1 MAFLCPRQ
9 EVYELKVECH
19 SSQLAIVF
27 CALVDVVRNQSQLN
41 CSIGLSL
48 SASVI
53 TSKVEFWLMHEQW
66 QLLAGNSCPGA
77 RPTPTLSCVV
87 HILVGTTRWVQ
98 PPVVLDSHILSCTHS
113 QATGHP
119 QILSFSLCLSP
130 YLPLTLFPLPLSPSP
145 HILSLS
151 PLPLSPSLSQGDIG
165 PPGPRG
171 FPGDEGDAGGQ
182 GRPGVP
188 VRTCLYLN

>member
-1 MAFLCPRQ
+1 M
-9 EVYELKVECH
+9 YELKVECH

-27 CALVDVVRNQSQLN
+27 CALVDVVHNQSQLN

-98 PPVVLDSHILSCTHS
+98 PPVVLATPGVDYGRINITLDVTPQDS
-113 QATGHP
+113 
-119 QILSFSLCLSP
+119 
-130 YLPLTLFPLPLSPSP
+130 
-145 HILSLS
+145 
-151 PLPLSPSLSQGDIG
+151 
-165 PPGPRG
+165 
-171 FPGDEGDAGGQ
+171 DAGEVCFNVTIEDDSEVEQ
-182 GRPGVP
+182 GLECLMVAIRLPDALSM
-188 VRTCLYLN
+188 VRIADGNESVMICIMDDDQS